1 MTDHDADADADGTA
15 SRRKGAVA
23 GRDVQSSLEY
33 GSTIQIRIVRADG
46 EPVTLLLKGEL
57 DVTSMGPF
65 ERALAE
71 VRAEGSH
78 GLTFD
83 LRECAFVSIQ
93 GYEAMA
99 RCSLDT
105 HVEVRTNLDLASKVL
120 ALYGYEGVVRV
131 LMPDEPLVSPH

>member
-1 MTDHDADADADGTA
+1 MTDHHTEETA
-15 SRRKGAVA
+15 PTGKSPKRTAH
-23 GRDVQSSLEY
+23 GRDEQADLQY
-33 GSTIQIRIVRADG
+33 GSTIQIRIARHDG

-65 ERALAE
+65 ERALAD
-71 VRAEGSH
+71 VRAEGEH

-99 RCSLDT
+99 RCSQET
-105 HVEVRTNLDLASKVL
+105 HVEVLAGTDLASKVL
-120 ALYGYEGVVRV
+120 ALYGYEGIVRV
-131 LMPDEPLVSPH
+131 LVPDGPLVSPH